1 MTKISENFSKA
12 LEILGLKQID
22 ISKKYDI
29 PRQTVNIFMTN
40 QKTITEKLIEICEK
54 ENINLN
60 FIATGK
66 GSIIIK
72 QNEEIDFYK
81 EIHEMA
87 DKLPYKKA
95 EKFYYLIKA
104 EIIEEKL

>member
-12 LEILGLKQID
+12 LELIGLKQIE

-40 QKTITEKLIEICEK
+40 QKTITEKLIEICDK

-66 GSIIIK
+66 GSILIEDTKNINY
-72 QNEEIDFYK
+72 NEELSKIAS
-81 EIHEMA
+81 ELTNE
-87 DKLPYKKA
+87 
-95 EKFYYLIKA
+95 KA
-104 EIIEEKL
+104 EIYYHMIKADILKEKL